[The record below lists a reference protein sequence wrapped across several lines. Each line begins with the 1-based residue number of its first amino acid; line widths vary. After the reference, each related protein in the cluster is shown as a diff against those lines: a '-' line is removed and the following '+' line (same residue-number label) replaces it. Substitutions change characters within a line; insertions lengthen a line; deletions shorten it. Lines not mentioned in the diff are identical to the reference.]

1 MSSNDWKLIAVSN
14 VYPLSVDM
22 AVLSKYRHICE
33 HTPINTCR
41 LSDLNEISA
50 GKYLYLYR

>member
-14 VYPLSVDM
+14 VYPLSVEM

-41 LSDLNEISA
+41 LSDLSEISA
-50 GKYLYLYR
+50 GK